1 MSLIKANISRGAQVS
16 KGLPRTKVYDTVLNE
31 LAVLK
36 AMTDSPHVVQLH
48 SFMHPE
54 GG

>member
-1 MSLIKANISRGAQVS
+1 MQANISHGFVIVRQGVTGS
-16 KGLPRTKVYDTVLNE
+16 KVHYLVLNE

-36 AMTDSPHVVQLH
+36 AMAGSPHVVQLY

-54 GG
+54 GGE